1 MTEIRYARSGDLS
14 IAYRVEGQGPPDV
27 VVVPGYVSHVEMSWE
42 TPPTARAWERLTSFS
57 RTITFDK
64 RGTGLSDPITDDN
77 LPGLEQRMDDVR
89 AVMEAVESKRAVLF
103 GHSEGA
109 MMSMLFAATYP
120 ERTEALILYG
130 GMARATWSED
140 HPWNTPREA
149 LIGNADERESY
160 WGTGIGPEI
169 FAPSVADDPGVKEWS
184 ARYERACASP
194 RNFRLL
200 SEMFLDLDVREIVSS
215 IHVPTL
221 ILHRTHDRVV
231 NIRSG
236 RWLAEHI
243 PGARLVEMPGID
255 HSIWVGEADRV
266 LDEVEEFVTG
276 KREQVEPDRVLKT
289 IMFTDI
295 VGSTERAA
303 AMGDGAWR
311 DLLASHDA
319 FMRKQIDR
327 FRGITVKQL
336 GDGVLA
342 CFDGPAR
349 AIRCGASAARAAADA
364 GFPIR
369 VGIHTGECEMVGDD
383 VAGLTVHIAARV
395 GVLADKGE
403 VLVSRTVKDLV
414 AGSGIAFEPRGT
426 HALKGVPDEW
436 QLYAVASA

>member
-1 MTEIRYARSGDLS
+1 
-14 IAYRVEGQGPPDV
+14 
-27 VVVPGYVSHVEMSWE
+27 
-42 TPPTARAWERLTSFS
+42 
-57 RTITFDK
+57 
-64 RGTGLSDPITDDN
+64 
-77 LPGLEQRMDDVR
+77 
-89 AVMEAVESKRAVLF
+89 
-103 GHSEGA
+103 
-109 MMSMLFAATYP
+109 
-120 ERTEALILYG
+120 
-130 GMARATWSED
+130 
-140 HPWNTPREA
+140 
-149 LIGNADERESY
+149 
-160 WGTGIGPEI
+160 
-169 FAPSVADDPGVKEWS
+169 
-184 ARYERACASP
+184 
-194 RNFRLL
+194 
-200 SEMFLDLDVREIVSS
+200 MFLDLDVREIVSS